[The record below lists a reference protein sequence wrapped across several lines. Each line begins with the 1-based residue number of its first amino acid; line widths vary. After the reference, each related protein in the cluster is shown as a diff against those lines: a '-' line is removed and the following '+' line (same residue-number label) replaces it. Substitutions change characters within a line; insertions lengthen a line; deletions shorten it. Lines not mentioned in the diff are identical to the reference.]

1 MTQTALTLTR
11 PAVVF
16 VPSPAVAGDL
26 LRPHPSPV
34 DIYLG
39 KQSRAGRVAL
49 EGALR
54 FVAQTLE
61 GRGRVGAGRPRRGT
75 PHTQPLPVSFWAQC
89 NYEYLEN
96 VKRRLVDTGKKP
108 ATINQALSAIRG
120 VLRVCARMGIISRDT
135 LEGCLEVGNIKTSTD
150 VLAGREVACSEV
162 EKILTVCN
170 TPTPGGVRDSAIVA
184 LMWGAGLRRGE
195 VAGLRVG
202 SVDTLTGRVVVEGK
216 GAKTREVYIA
226 GGALGAMV
234 AWCAIRGNTPGALFG
249 AITKNGV
256 MSFEHLTPQAV
267 YKIVKTRREQA
278 GVSIFSP
285 HDLRRSLTGNLLQ
298 AGADI
303 NTVAG
308 ILGHSDI
315 NTTARYDRRNSTEKK
330 RVAGLVVT
338 PYTPR
343 S

>member
-1 MTQTALTLTR
+1 MTTALTPTPQAGVLLTI
-11 PAVVF
+11 
-16 VPSPAVAGDL
+16 PAVAVDL
-26 LRPHPSPV
+26 LRPSYGPV

-39 KQSRAGRVAL
+39 KQSPAGRVAL
-49 EGALR
+49 QGALR
-54 FVAQTLE
+54 FVAQTLT
-61 GRGRVGAGRPRRGT
+61 GRVGVGAGRPRRNSQPT
-75 PHTQPLPVSFWAQC
+75 PALPVSFWENC

-120 VLRVCARMGIISRDT
+120 VLRVCARMGVISRDT
-135 LEGCLEVGNIKTSTD
+135 LEGCLEVGNIKTKSD

-170 TPTPGGVRDSAIVA
+170 TPTPGDVRDSAIVA

-249 AITKNGV
+249 AIQKNGV
-256 MSFEHLTPQAV
+256 MLFDHITPQAV

-278 GVSIFSP
+278 GVACFSP

-298 AGADI
+298 VGADI

-315 NTTARYDRRNSTEKK
+315 NTTARYDRRNTTEKK

-338 PYTPR
+338 PYSPR
-343 S
+343 K